1 MIEGSESVSRKR
13 VLNYGMVGGGA
24 GSFIGEVHRKAA
36 AFDQKN
42 KIVAGSFSRSY
53 KNTKSTGKNLGIKE
67 DRLYK
72 TYEEMAELEGQR
84 KDQID
89 FVSIVTPNF
98 LHYDIAKK
106 FLENGINVVCD
117 KPLTFTYEEAHELE
131 ELAKDNELL
140 FCVTYTYTG
149 YPMVNHAKEVVENGK
164 IGNIR
169 VVIGEY
175 SQDWLATLEEEK
187 GNKQASWR
195 TDPDKAGRANCVGDI
210 GSHLENM
217 VSFITGLKIDKLCA
231 NLDKFGEGR
240 ELDDNA
246 EILVKYK
253 GGATGVYWCSQV
265 AVGHDNDLKVRIYG
279 TKGSIQWEQEN
290 PNKLKLSYVDKPTE
304 ILTRGRDELYPK
316 AMQLSRIPAGHPEGY
331 FEAFAAIYEKFSE
344 AVLDKKSGTSYSDL
358 TIEFP
363 TAKDG
368 AQGVYFINKTVD
380 SAEAGSK
387 WIEFN

>member
-72 TYEEMAELEGQR
+72 TYQEMAELEGQR

-187 GNKQASWR
+187 GNKTAAAKRLGIGRTTLWR
-195 TDPDKAGRANCVGDI
+195 
-210 GSHLENM
+210 
-217 VSFITGLKIDKLCA
+217 KL
-231 NLDKFGEGR
+231 N
-240 ELDDNA
+240 
-246 EILVKYK
+246 
-253 GGATGVYWCSQV
+253 S
-265 AVGHDNDLKVRIYG
+265 
-279 TKGSIQWEQEN
+279 
-290 PNKLKLSYVDKPTE
+290 
-304 ILTRGRDELYPK
+304 
-316 AMQLSRIPAGHPEGY
+316 
-331 FEAFAAIYEKFSE
+331 
-344 AVLDKKSGTSYSDL
+344 
-358 TIEFP
+358 
-363 TAKDG
+363 
-368 AQGVYFINKTVD
+368 
-380 SAEAGSK
+380 
-387 WIEFN
+387 